1 MNFIRPTMLLLD
13 SRKEEGKSRNFSVNY
28 DVPLQLDPTKR
39 YVIGL
44 FSSDIWYSWYNVE
57 SKNNVLRYYN
67 GRVWADLALQPGA
80 YNITD
85 IDKEIKRLI
94 TAKGDQPDNVA
105 ISPNFNTL
113 KCRIT
118 LSGGYKLD
126 FTPTNSIR
134 TILGFN
140 SRILGTD
147 GAYDGDQNVNIT
159 EVTSL
164 VIRCSIVSGS
174 YINGSD
180 SDCIYSFSPNVA
192 PGHLISI
199 KPYQVLYVPISAV
212 TSIPRITMRITDQS
226 GAEVNLNGEHVT
238 YHLYLKYAD

>member
-1 MNFIRPTMLLLD
+1 MLLLD
-13 SRKEEGKSRNFSVNY
+13 SRKGDGKSHNFSVNY

-57 SKNNVLRYYN
+57 SKNNTFRYYN
-67 GRVWADLALQPGA
+67 GRVWAKILLQPGA

-94 TAKGDQPDNVA
+94 KVNGDEPDNVS
-105 ISPNFNTL
+105 ISPNYNTL
-113 KCRIT
+113 KCRVT
-118 LSGGYKLD
+118 VSGGYKID
-126 FTPTNSIR
+126 FAQKDSIR
-134 TILGFN
+134 TILGFE
-140 SRILGTD
+140 SRTLGTD
-147 GAYDGDQNVNIT
+147 GTYDGEHNVNIT
-159 EVTSL
+159 DITSL
-164 VIRCSIVSGS
+164 VIRCSLVSGS